1 MIGHSK
7 GLSSLGIAGL
17 RLNSAP
23 PSPPPTITRC
33 LLWWVGHE
41 TPASPH
47 LPSFVA
53 CHPAAAYNLPGGV
66 PKWTLGFPFSGGL
79 GDAPC
84 RRRQQNARRTSG
96 IVKITQAS
104 PFQGVWGIPPAAGGK
119 RLKKQKAFARPP
131 RAPRPLFR
139 LTFTALKLYHLP
151 RSKLCG
157 VTEGP

>member
-1 MIGHSK
+1 M
-7 GLSSLGIAGL
+7 LGPLVAQEADEGRYCAIYIYIVYWCLLFVLIRQGL
-17 RLNSAP
+17 RGRSGPLRLIRAP
-23 PSPPPTITRC
+23 GI
-33 LLWWVGHE
+33 E
-41 TPASPH
+41 TGNPRTPDNDL

-119 RLKKQKAFARPP
+119 RTQVEHQSPP
-131 RAPRPLFR
+131 IR
-139 LTFTALKLYHLP
+139 K
-151 RSKLCG
+151 
-157 VTEGP
+157 